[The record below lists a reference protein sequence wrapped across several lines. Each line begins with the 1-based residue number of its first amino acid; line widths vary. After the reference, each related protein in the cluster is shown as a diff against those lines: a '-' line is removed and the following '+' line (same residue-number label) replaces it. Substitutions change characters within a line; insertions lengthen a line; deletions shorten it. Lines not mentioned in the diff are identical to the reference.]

1 MSPIKSDII
10 KLRIGTKLKNDL
22 PTADHSVLSVLSVLC
37 KMKVPCQT
45 WVAASSWSSLFTL
58 PAPASTFVVF
68 GHPHEMLISL
78 PGTGAGRLLWG
89 CTWFTRPYQANL
101 VGG

>member
-1 MSPIKSDII
+1 MAISCSFRNSQI
-10 KLRIGTKLKNDL
+10 LFAL
-22 PTADHSVLSVLSVLC
+22 
-37 KMKVPCQT
+37 Q
-45 WVAASSWSSLFTL
+45 VAASSWSSLFTL

-78 PGTGAGRLLWG
+78 PGTGAERLLWG
-89 CTWFTRPYQANL
+89 RTWFTRPYQANL